1 LWLQFFRKTLES
13 RDFVLHLCSCKFHAQ
28 EHTTTRSNN
37 EKQHLLVLLQSK
49 LAVIM
54 PPSTGLTR
62 LAEAA
67 SAATS
72 RSASTCATGSS
83 RLLEDDDSTDEL
95 LGIDH
100 HGAPEVE
107 EVAPPAP
114 VAKHAV
120 ATATLKDVV
129 LSHTATHLVAKAKAG
144 EATYHSRIETIAGYA
159 MADIDLALLRKFCS
173 LN

>member
-1 LWLQFFRKTLES
+1 
-13 RDFVLHLCSCKFHAQ
+13 
-28 EHTTTRSNN
+28 
-37 EKQHLLVLLQSK
+37 
-49 LAVIM
+49 M

-72 RSASTCATGSS
+72 RSSSTSATGHS
-83 RLLEDDDSTDEL
+83 RLLDDDDSTDEL

-129 LSHTATHLVAKAKAG
+129 LLSIHFLWKLPSIHLPSKIPHNGA
-144 EATYHSRIETIAGYA
+144 
-159 MADIDLALLRKFCS
+159 F
-173 LN
+173 